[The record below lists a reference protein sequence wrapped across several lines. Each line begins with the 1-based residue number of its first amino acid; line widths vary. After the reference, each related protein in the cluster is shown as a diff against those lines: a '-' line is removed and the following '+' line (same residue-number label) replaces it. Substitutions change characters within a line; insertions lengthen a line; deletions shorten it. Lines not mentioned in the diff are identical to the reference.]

1 MKNVSTTNADD
12 DDADAESR
20 RDENDAG
27 WLRPVGRD
35 NEKCRSP
42 MPMERMMREQN
53 KNKEKSVL
61 FALNKYYCNK
71 YWQKALRF
79 ISSVSFSCLFKWGT
93 HRPSTA
99 NCDAADTQHTFARSR
114 AHTYTP
120 FSRWLADWLHDVGD
134 GKFNNNNND
143 DDDSIQLNNIIT
155 PSLLR
160 LHLGDDEIKKNTHK
174 IFIVHTHR
182 GNWVS

>member
-1 MKNVSTTNADD
+1 MYIQKCIDNG
-12 DDADAESR
+12 R
-20 RDENDAG
+20 RRTLVMRTRTRRVDGDENDAG

-114 AHTYTP
+114 SHTLTVLP
-120 FSRWLADWLHDVGD
+120 MAGWLAGWLHDVGD
-134 GKFNNNNND
+134 GKFNNNND
-143 DDDSIQLNNIIT
+143 DDDSIQLNIIIT
-155 PSLLR
+155 PSRSLLR
-160 LHLGDDEIKKNTHK
+160 RDEDDEI
-174 IFIVHTHR
+174 
-182 GNWVS
+182 